1 MGESHQSSFWFG
13 FSLHAL
19 RLDLYAM
26 LHALCSVLFLQS
38 RFTLARRSLNVGGNH
53 GVNEMGFCF
62 SDLTPNASRFT
73 THGYG
78 RTSEQLKGEGG

>member
-19 RLDLYAM
+19 RLDVYAM
-26 LHALCSVLFLQS
+26 FHALCSVLFLQS
-38 RFTLARRSLNVGGNH
+38 RVTNH

-62 SDLTPNASRFT
+62 SDQTPNASRFT

-78 RTSEQLKGEGG
+78 RTSEQLKGEGNSK